1 MWLAVAENDTVVEPG
16 NTTRFARALQDKGDT
31 VVVMR
36 YRNVSHASI
45 VGVLGAPLRGVAP
58 VLDDLSA
65 FVDRVANASNA
76 GATSRQPTSPAAVA
90 RSSVSAR

>member
-16 NTTRFARALQDKGDT
+16 NTTRFARALQDRGDT

-45 VGVLGAPLRGVAP
+45 VGVLGAPLRGVAS

-65 FVDRVANASNA
+65 FVDRIANASNA
-76 GATSRQPTSPAAVA
+76 GTTSGQPTSSAAVA
-90 RSSVSAR
+90 RASVSAQ

>member
-16 NTTRFARALQDKGDT
+16 NATRFARALQDKGGT

-45 VGVLGAPLRGVAP
+45 VGVLGAPLRGLAP

-90 RSSVSAR
+90 RSSVAPR